1 MELFNTLLIALP
13 VVGGLVFYFIC
24 LETKLAQIKTDL
36 TWIKK
41 VLDSRRTPRKEEA

>member
-1 MELFNTLLIALP
+1 MELFNAIIIALP
-13 VVGGLVFYFIC
+13 VMGGLVFYFIR

-41 VLDSRRTPRKEEA
+41 VLDSRRTPREEKA